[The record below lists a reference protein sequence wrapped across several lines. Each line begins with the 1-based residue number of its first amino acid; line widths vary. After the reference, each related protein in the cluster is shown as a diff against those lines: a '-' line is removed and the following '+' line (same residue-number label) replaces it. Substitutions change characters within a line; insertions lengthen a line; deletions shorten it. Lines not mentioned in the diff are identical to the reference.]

1 MNEAEFDSLFWI
13 TIIGL
18 LFTFGGLVLQAVLK
32 SRCHHVRCA
41 CFECT
46 RSDQADQA
54 DVQLDVPDFSARP
67 GPH

>member
-1 MNEAEFDSLFWI
+1 MNETEFDSLFWI

-32 SRCHHVRCA
+32 SRCHHARCA

-46 RSDQADQA
+46 RDLTADTQ
-54 DVQLDVPDFSARP
+54 DVDLDIPDFTSR
-67 GPH
+67 

>member
-1 MNEAEFDSLFWI
+1 MDSEEFDSLFWI

-46 RSDQADQA
+46 RSDQTDQG
-54 DVQLDVPDFSARP
+54 DVELHLPDFSAQP
-67 GPH
+67 AHS